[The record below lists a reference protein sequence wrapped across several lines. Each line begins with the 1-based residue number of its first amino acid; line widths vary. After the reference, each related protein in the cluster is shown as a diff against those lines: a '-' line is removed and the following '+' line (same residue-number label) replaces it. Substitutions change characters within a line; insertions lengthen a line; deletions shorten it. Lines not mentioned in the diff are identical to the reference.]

1 MTTVME
7 ADSMLVIDVGSVTTR
22 AILFDVVDNRYR
34 FIASGRASTTAA
46 APYRNIGEGVRQAL
60 DRLQKITGRELIG
73 SDEQL
78 IIPAGS
84 SGQGVDR
91 FAATISAGEPLKI
104 VVIGLLEDIS
114 LESAHHLAR
123 TTYARIMQTIS
134 LNDRRSADA
143 RLNLLMRTRP
153 DLIVAAG
160 GTDGGASQSVLKLLE
175 AVGLAG
181 YLLTPDQRPE
191 VLFAGNV
198 ELKDEIES
206 TLGGLVPLH
215 FAANLRPALDQEQ
228 LDAPQVEVAK
238 IYTQIQTRRVGG
250 VDELTRWSGGNLA
263 PTATAFGRMV
273 RFLSKAHATRKG
285 VLGIDLGASA
295 ATIAAAYDGELSLSV
310 FPQFGLGSGLVDFLE
325 QENLGEMLRWLPIEI
340 SESDLRDY
348 ILNKAIYPGSLPAT
362 PEELAIEQTL
372 ARRLMYHSVRAAR
385 SSFPG
390 SVRAHS
396 DGLLPGFEPIIA
408 TGSVLSQAPSLAHS
422 ALMMLDGLQPTGI
435 TTMVLDQNHIVSA
448 LGAAAPANPTLV
460 VQVVDSNSLLHLGT
474 VITSVAHVRPG
485 SPVLRL
491 KLTYDDGGREAGLE
505 VKQGSLEVLP
515 LAAGQM
521 AKLQLTPLHRADVG
535 MGAPGRGGGLRVM
548 GGALGVIIDA
558 RGRPL
563 AMPDDLGRRAEM
575 IKKWLWNLGG
585 Q

>member
-7 ADSMLVIDVGSVTTR
+7 ADTMLVIDVGSVTTR

-78 IIPAGS
+78 IMPSGS
-84 SGQGVDR
+84 SGKGVDR

-114 LESAHHLAR
+114 LESATHLAC
-123 TTYARIMQTIS
+123 TTYARVMQTIS
-134 LNDRRSADA
+134 LNDRRSVDA

-191 VLFAGNV
+191 VLFAGNTD
-198 ELKDEIES
+198 LRDEIES

-215 FAANLRPALDQEQ
+215 FAANLRPTLDQEQ
-228 LDAPQVEVAK
+228 LDAPQVEMAK
-238 IYTQIQTRRVGG
+238 IYTQIQTHRVGG
-250 VDELTRWSGGNLA
+250 MDELTRWSGGNLM
-263 PTATAFGRMV
+263 PTATAFGRVV

-310 FPQFGLGSGLVDFLE
+310 FPQFGLGGGLVDFLE

-340 SESDLRDY
+340 SESELRDY
-348 ILNKAIYPGSLPAT
+348 ILNKAIYPNSLPAT

-372 ARRLMYHSVRAAR
+372 ARRLMHHAVRAAR
-385 SSFPG
+385 SSFPRTEVPFHS
-390 SVRAHS
+390 SVS
-396 DGLLPGFEPIIA
+396 
-408 TGSVLSQAPSLAHS
+408 
-422 ALMMLDGLQPTGI
+422 
-435 TTMVLDQNHIVSA
+435 
-448 LGAAAPANPTLV
+448 
-460 VQVVDSNSLLHLGT
+460 
-474 VITSVAHVRPG
+474 
-485 SPVLRL
+485 
-491 KLTYDDGGREAGLE
+491 GR
-505 VKQGSLEVLP
+505 
-515 LAAGQM
+515 
-521 AKLQLTPLHRADVG
+521 
-535 MGAPGRGGGLRVM
+535 
-548 GGALGVIIDA
+548 
-558 RGRPL
+558 
-563 AMPDDLGRRAEM
+563 
-575 IKKWLWNLGG
+575 
-585 Q
+585 